1 MKGLILAG
9 ETFHPNR
16 AGARQWTIG
25 KSWVRTFPALI
36 LVLVLAA
43 CGGHPDAP
51 TRAPGPVTE
60 APDYLVGPGDQLN
73 IFVWRNPELSI
84 TVPVRP
90 DGRISVPLIEDLTA
104 AGKTPTA
111 LARDIENVLQQY
123 VQDPIVTVIVTAF
136 VGPFSQQVRV
146 VGEATVPQAIP
157 YSENMSVLD
166 VMIRVGGLTDFAAG
180 NRSVVVRKV
189 KGRQQVFRIRLD
201 DLLKNGDVSAN
212 VAMLPGD
219 ILIIPES
226 FF

>member
-1 MKGLILAG
+1 MAG
-9 ETFHPNR
+9 KTFRPNGTR
-16 AGARQWTIG
+16 ARQWNSG
-25 KSWVRTFPALI
+25 QSWVRTLPALI

-43 CGGHPDAP
+43 CAGVPDAP
-51 TRAPGPVTE
+51 ARAPGPVTE

-90 DGRISVPLIEDLTA
+90 DGRISVPLIEDLPA

-146 VGEATVPQAIP
+146 VGEAAVPQAIP
-157 YSENMSVLD
+157 YSEDMSVLD

-189 KGRQQVFRIRLD
+189 KGRQQVFRIRLA
-201 DLLKNGDVSAN
+201 DLLKDGDVSAN